1 MATRKQIGTEQL
13 AKVLEFTLEELRKDL
28 AVNKTTTEQI
38 QRRFLERLE
47 ENYNRELKIN
57 LDPFITANNSFNSNL
72 KSTIENEQA
81 FLSRFKD
88 DLFKNIQEY
97 IKTSERQAEEL
108 KTVKKGINF
117 IYIGLGLILLA
128 VVFFYF
134 TYSIGFKNKS
144 DIREEYK
151 KELIQNGQY
160 NTQENAIFLEK
171 FNKWIKKNP
180 KDFEKLSNEIDKTTD

>member
-117 IYIGLGLILLA
+117 TYIGLGLILLA

>member
-1 MATRKQIGTEQL
+1 MVTRKQIGTEQL

-72 KSTIENEQA
+72 KSTTENEQA

-108 KTVKKGINF
+108 KTVKKDINF
-117 IYIGLGLILLA
+117 TYIGLGLILLA

>member
-108 KTVKKGINF
+108 KTVKKDINF
-117 IYIGLGLILLA
+117 TYIGLGLILLA

>member
-81 FLSRFKD
+81 FLSCFKD

-108 KTVKKGINF
+108 KTVKKDINF
-117 IYIGLGLILLA
+117 TYIGLGLILLA

>member
-57 LDPFITANNSFNSNL
+57 LEPFIKANNSFNSNL
-72 KSTIENEQA
+72 KSNIENEKA

-108 KTVKKGINF
+108 KTVKKDINF
-117 IYIGLGLILLA
+117 TYIGLGLILLA

>member
-1 MATRKQIGTEQL
+1 M

-117 IYIGLGLILLA
+117 TYIGLGLILLA

>member
-1 MATRKQIGTEQL
+1 MKT
-13 AKVLEFTLEELRKDL
+13 
-28 AVNKTTTEQI
+28 NK
-38 QRRFLERLE
+38 L
-47 ENYNRELKIN
+47 
-57 LDPFITANNSFNSNL
+57 
-72 KSTIENEQA
+72 

-108 KTVKKGINF
+108 KTVKKDINF
-117 IYIGLGLILLA
+117 TYIGLGLILLA

>member
-81 FLSRFKD
+81 FFKP
-88 DLFKNIQEY
+88 F
-97 IKTSERQAEEL
+97 
-108 KTVKKGINF
+108 
-117 IYIGLGLILLA
+117 
-128 VVFFYF
+128 
-134 TYSIGFKNKS
+134 
-144 DIREEYK
+144 
-151 KELIQNGQY
+151 
-160 NTQENAIFLEK
+160 
-171 FNKWIKKNP
+171 
-180 KDFEKLSNEIDKTTD
+180 